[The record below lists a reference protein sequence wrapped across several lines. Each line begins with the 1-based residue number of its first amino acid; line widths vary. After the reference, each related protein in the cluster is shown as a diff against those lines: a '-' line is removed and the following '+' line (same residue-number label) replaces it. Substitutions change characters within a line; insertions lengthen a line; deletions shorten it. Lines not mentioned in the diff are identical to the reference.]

1 MLNFIGGDYKKEFTN
16 QDKLDRISDW
26 ITKLPLAST
35 FNTEKGTF
43 QTTGHG
49 FDISLMHFVCGSTID
64 LTNNQKQTIE
74 FNHTNANHN
83 YSTCIWQITS
93 GHEKDFF
100 NKSILNFN
108 VTLGSSLDTS
118 EAELHILDSISLR
131 DKHYSLCNNQCL
143 NGSRT
148 EGYYQGSIGY
158 ALIFYNYSKSLQ
170 SKDVN
175 FSLSI
180 TVERKGWIRI
190 DWIFQINLFF
200 DYRLSKR

>member
-1 MLNFIGGDYKKEFTN
+1 MLKFIVGDSKKEFTN
-16 QDKLDRISDW
+16 KDKLDHISDW
-26 ITKLPLAST
+26 ITQLPLAST

-43 QTTGHG
+43 ETTGQG

-64 LTNNQKQTIE
+64 LTKNPKQKIE

-83 YSTCIWQITS
+83 YSTCIWQIKS
-93 GHEKDFF
+93 GQEKDFY

-108 VTLGSSLDTS
+108 VTLGSSLETS
-118 EAELHILDSISLR
+118 EAELHIFDSISLR
-131 DKHYSLCNNQCL
+131 DKHYSLCHDKCL

-158 ALIFYNYSKSLQ
+158 ALIFYNYSKSLE

-180 TVERKGWIRI
+180 TVEQKG
-190 DWIFQINLFF
+190 
-200 DYRLSKR
+200 